1 MKPISKLEFEFE
13 REKLSDDD
21 VQELIYREILEYHP
35 QMLQEY
41 LQGKD
46 HISFMYLRGVHQ
58 SIVLRR
64 KYASLP
70 RERICNDDTDN
81 NDQSIKHITT
91 SANRASLQSPTDL
104 QGTTE
109 LECTNQNVSGTTE
122 YANQNVLGIPKASD
136 KPTQNGRRTLKNE
149 SIGASRCVGVIRKP
163 HGVHREVQKLVA

>member
-21 VQELIYREILEYHP
+21 IQELIYREILEYHP

-46 HISFMYLRGVHQ
+46 HISFISV
-58 SIVLRR
+58 VLRR

-70 RERICNDDTDN
+70 RERVCNDDTDN
-81 NDQSIKHITT
+81 SDQSIKRITT

-109 LECTNQNVSGTTE
+109 LECTNQ
-122 YANQNVLGIPKASD
+122 K
-136 KPTQNGRRTLKNE
+136 
-149 SIGASRCVGVIRKP
+149 CVGDNGICKP
-163 HGVHREVQKLVA
+163 ECVGDSKSL